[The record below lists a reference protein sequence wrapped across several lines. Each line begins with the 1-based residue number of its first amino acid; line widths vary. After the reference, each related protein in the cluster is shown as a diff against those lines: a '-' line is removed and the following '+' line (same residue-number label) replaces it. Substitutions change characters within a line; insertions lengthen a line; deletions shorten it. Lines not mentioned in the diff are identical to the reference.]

1 MLQNFVYFEPNKD
14 FQVKRLKCAQL
25 EFEGI
30 KARTPKYLQ
39 EKEFSF
45 SELNYIFIDTEL
57 IKELSGGELSDICF
71 RAEEDLYYIKNRLTE
86 LNY

>member
-1 MLQNFVYFEPNKD
+1 MLQNFAYFEPNKD
-14 FQVKRLKCAQL
+14 FQVKRLKRVQL

-30 KARTPKYLQ
+30 KARTPKILQ

-57 IKELSGGELSDICF
+57 LSEFSGAELSEICF
-71 RAEEDLYYIKNRLTE
+71 SAEYDLHYIKNRLTE